1 MNELVTDKPIQ
12 PRHKHTP
19 IRTCVVCR
27 EREAKRTLTRVVRTP
42 SGVLIDKTGKM
53 DGRGAYL
60 CDQRSCWER
69 AVRTDILNK
78 ALRTVMTD
86 EDRERLQQA
95 IP

>member
-1 MNELVTDKPIQ
+1 MNELLMEKRIQ
-12 PRHKHTP
+12 PRRKHTP
-19 IRTCVVCR
+19 VRICVVCR
-27 EREAKRTLTRVVRTP
+27 ERDAKRTLTRVVRTP

-78 ALRTVMTD
+78 ALRTVLTD
-86 EDRERLQQA
+86 EDRDRLQQA